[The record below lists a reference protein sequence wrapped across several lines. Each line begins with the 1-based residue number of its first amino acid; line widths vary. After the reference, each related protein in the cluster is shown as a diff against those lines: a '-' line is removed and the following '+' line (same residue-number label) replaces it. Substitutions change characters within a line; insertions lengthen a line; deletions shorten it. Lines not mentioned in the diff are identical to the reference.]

1 MSASN
6 ELYQQVILDHN
17 RNPRNFRTM
26 DEATHVCHGHNPLC
40 GDNITVFAKVGVAE
54 DGRETLEDLSF
65 QGSGC
70 AISKASSSLMTTQLK
85 GKPVRSCRMVSDVGR
100 DDLLR
105 MAIRLGLPAYWMRR
119 DPVDYFELVEWKR
132 PRAIRFGAQPVS
144 PRRFREIVD
153 KMMGAKSGGDA
164 WTRSG

>member
-85 GKPVRSCRMVSDVGR
+85 GKPVEEARRM
-100 DDLLR
+100 
-105 MAIRLGLPAYWMRR
+105 
-119 DPVDYFELVEWKR
+119 
-132 PRAIRFGAQPVS
+132 FGEFHEMV
-144 PRRFREIVD
+144 
-153 KMMGAKSGGDA
+153 KG
-164 WTRSG
+164 